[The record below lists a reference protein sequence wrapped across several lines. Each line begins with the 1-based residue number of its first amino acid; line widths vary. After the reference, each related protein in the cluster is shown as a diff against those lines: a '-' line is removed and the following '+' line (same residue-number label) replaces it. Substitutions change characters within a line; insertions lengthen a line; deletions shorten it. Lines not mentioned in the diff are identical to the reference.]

1 MDIDKTQCKFRTL
14 HPARRVDIG
23 YVIQDFN
30 VDVYKRQ
37 IWPYFISTSSALLTF
52 VIFPELFDIIQHTFF
67 HRRSHPEYTPEQL
80 TAAVDDFVA
89 LPHPNPARPAAHAT
103 GGALDLTLCY
113 RGRLMPMGTEFDD
126 LTNLAQTA
134 YFETNGMAGEA
145 EAFRNTRRLLYN
157 MMTAAG
163 FVNYS
168 EEWWHYSYGDRLW
181 ARTFGK
187 TPIYGLCDEKN
198 VE

>member
-1 MDIDKTQCKFRTL
+1 M
-14 HPARRVDIG
+14 
-23 YVIQDFN
+23 
-30 VDVYKRQ
+30 
-37 IWPYFISTSSALLTF
+37 
-52 VIFPELFDIIQHTFF
+52 
-67 HRRSHPEYTPEQL
+67 RRSHPEYTPEQL
-80 TAAVDDFVA
+80 AAAVDDFVA
-89 LPHPNPARPAAHAT
+89 LPHPNPARPAPHAT

-113 RGRLMPMGTEFDD
+113 RGRPLPMGTEFDD
-126 LTNLAQTA
+126 FTNLAQTA